1 MSRIRPLSTAC
12 GGTDRRTRERLR
24 AHYELERG
32 LAERLRTA
40 PVESRRRVYRDVYN
54 ELFRSLPDHPQLT
67 RKADPE
73 SHASSLAAQ
82 VRLLGRYVRTGS
94 TFLELG
100 AGDCRL
106 SNALA
111 HRAAKVLA
119 IDVSE
124 EITRSE
130 GRPENVL
137 VLLTDGVEIP
147 VPRRSVDTAYS
158 NQLME
163 HLHPDDAREQLAN
176 VFEALAPGGAYVCAT
191 PNRLSGPHDISEYFD
206 EVATGFH
213 LREYTTGELRQLLL
227 KAGFGDVKALV
238 RLKQVVFELPTAPLI
253 VAERLLGRLPHR
265 ARRAILRRTPLGKLF
280 GTVVGRKSIPRDL
293 GRLQARHLP

>member
-1 MSRIRPLSTAC
+1 MSRIRLSVAAC
-12 GGTDRRTRERLR
+12 GAADTRTPERLR
-24 AHYELERG
+24 AHYELERS
-32 LAERLRTA
+32 LAERLKSA
-40 PVESRRRVYRDVYN
+40 PVESRRRVYRDVYD

-82 VRLLGRYVRTGS
+82 VTLLRRYVRPGS
-94 TFLELG
+94 TFLEIG

-111 HRAAKVLA
+111 DRAAKVLA

-130 GRPENVL
+130 GRSENVL
-137 VLLTDGVEIP
+137 VLLTDGIDIP
-147 VPRRSVDTAYS
+147 VPPRSVDTAYS

-176 VFEALAPGGAYVCAT
+176 VFEALASGGAYVCAT

-213 LREYTTGELRQLLL
+213 LREYTTGELRHLLL
-227 KAGFGDVKALV
+227 RAGFREIKALV
-238 RLKQVVFELPTAPLI
+238 RLKQLVFELPTAPL
-253 VAERLLGRLPHR
+253 VLTERLLERLSHR
-265 ARRAILRRTPLGKLF
+265 TRRAILRRTPLGKLF
-280 GTVVGRKSIPRDL
+280 GTVVGRRP
-293 GRLQARHLP
+293 